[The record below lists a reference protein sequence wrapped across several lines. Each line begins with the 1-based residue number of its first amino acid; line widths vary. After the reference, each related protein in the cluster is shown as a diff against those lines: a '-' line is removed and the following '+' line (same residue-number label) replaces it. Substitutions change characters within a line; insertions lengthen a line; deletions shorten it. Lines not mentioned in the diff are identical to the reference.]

1 MLARELSL
9 EELATGGSL
18 LELSRAGQPETPLAH
33 VNLDRLPRDP
43 DPDLLDAAVGTLE
56 RGHVP
61 VVGLATQPL
70 TVEALSLAV
79 AMDLTLVAA
88 DGREV
93 PETCVAL
100 RDVDAGLRVLQTASS
115 GRAKAT
121 AALCQTVRITS
132 RLPVHQGLVVES
144 MAYSMLLASE
154 EFRAWRTVTPLR
166 RRPRAENP
174 VRLSRDGEELRM
186 VLDDPSRR
194 NAYSR
199 HMRDGL
205 LEGLELAD
213 WDDSIRHVSISG
225 AGPSFCSG
233 GDLDEFGTIDDVSVA
248 HLIRLRQGA
257 GAALERVRERV
268 TVDVHGACIG
278 AGIEIPAF
286 AAHVVARPDT
296 TVRLPELAM
305 GLIPGAGGTVSI
317 TRRIGRWRTAWL
329 ALTGEPIGAED
340 ALRWGLID
348 EIV

>member
-1 MLARELSL
+1 MLGRELSL
-9 EELATGGSL
+9 EELATGASP
-18 LELSRAGQPETPLAH
+18 LELNPVGRPEAALAY

-43 DPDLLDAAVGTLE
+43 DPVMLASSVATLE

-61 VVGLATQPL
+61 VIGLSTRPL
-70 TVEALSLAV
+70 TAGGRTLAV
-79 AMDLTLVAA
+79 AMDVTLVTA
-88 DGREV
+88 DGRDV

-100 RDVDAGLRVLQTASS
+100 GDVDAGLDVLETSSS
-115 GRAKAT
+115 GRAKA
-121 AALCQTVRITS
+121 AAVLCQTVRVTS
-132 RLPVHQGLVVES
+132 GLPVHLGLVVES

-154 EFRAWRTVTPLR
+154 EFQEWRSTTPRR
-166 RRPRAENP
+166 RRPAAEDP
-174 VRLSRDGEELRM
+174 VRLSRDGSALRM
-186 VLDDPSRR
+186 VLDDPDRR

-205 LEGLELAD
+205 VEGLDLAA
-213 WDDSIRHVSISG
+213 WDDSIRHVSLSG

-233 GDLDEFGTIDDVSVA
+233 GDLDEFGTVDDVSVA

-286 AAHVVARPDT
+286 ASSLVAHPAT
-296 TVRLPELAM
+296 TFRLPELAM

-329 ALTGEPIGAED
+329 ALTGEAIDVND
-340 ALRWGLID
+340 ALGWGLID
-348 EIV
+348 GIA